1 MAAGDP
7 YHVVLRIRYKGLK
20 MLKIRDCPTHNSVRG
35 REQMSELRDMIR
47 KDMDSTAL
55 RLGSSLPKKD
65 KVFLSGDFGDA
76 VEAHYETQKG
86 NVSSFTLLFC
96 ADSSIWARNAG
107 LVKKCADDQRWMCG

>member
-35 REQMSELRDMIR
+35 RDQMSELKNMLR
-47 KDMDSTAL
+47 KDMDSTSL

-65 KVFLSGDFGDA
+65 KIFLSGDFGDA

-86 NVSSFTLLFC
+86 NVSGFTLLFFW
-96 ADSSIWARNAG
+96 SRVIWARNVG
-107 LVKKCADDQRWMCG
+107 LVKKCADD